1 MLKMSKSS
9 PHSKNPALSKT
20 VSAVEDKIS
29 SYIRNRI
36 GEAPLPSRAEDFK
49 KIAEGIQTH
58 LFAQMENGLVAH
70 GDSLEVLKQIPDS
83 TVSLILTDP
92 PYHSTKK
99 DNIYGD
105 KSFAE
110 DQHFIDWMES
120 YAKEFS
126 RILKPNGSL
135 YLFCATQMSGR
146 LEVSFSNHLKP
157 LNHITWTK
165 PNDPGFDGWKGKMN
179 KESLKRWYPHS
190 ERILFFE
197 QKSFD
202 PAHRSTLGH
211 FLRGARLQSG
221 LSGHE
226 LTEIIGEYGSVNH
239 GGAVSNWEIGRNIPS
254 REQYQKICDAFLST
268 KKIKSMPPY
277 EDIVRPFHMSGELDY
292 MDVWNFPSVRPYR
305 GKHPAE
311 KPLEMLRHIISASS
325 YEGDIV
331 LDCFAGSG
339 STGVASLNLN
349 RLSVL
354 IDIEDQWV
362 KRATNKL
369 EDAELLPSSSQVTNI
384 NSRRVRKQVGETLF

>member
-1 MLKMSKSS
+1 MIEMSKFS
-9 PHSKNPALSKT
+9 PQSENSPTIKTLSVVK
-20 VSAVEDKIS
+20 DKIS
-29 SYIRNRI
+29 LSIWNRI
-36 GEAPLPSRAEDFK
+36 GEAQLLSRAKDFK
-49 KIAEGIQTH
+49 KIAEGIQSN

-70 GDSLEVLKQIPDS
+70 GDSLDILKQIPDS

-110 DQHFIDWMES
+110 DQHFIDWMEG
-120 YAKEFS
+120 YAKEFA

-211 FLRGARLQSG
+211 FLREARLQSG

-254 REQYQKICDAFLST
+254 RDQYRKMSDAFLST
-268 KKIKSMPPY
+268 KKVKSMPPY
-277 EDIVRPFHMSGELDY
+277 EDIVRPFNMSGDLEY

-311 KPLEMLRHIISASS
+311 KPLDMLRHIINASS

-354 IDIEDQWV
+354 IDIEEQWA
-362 KRATNKL
+362 KRAANRL
-369 EDAELLPSSSQVTNI
+369 EDAELLPSNSQVTSI
-384 NSRRVRKQVGETLF
+384 ASRRVRKQAGDTLF